1 MKRKAIQIFLVI
13 AISFTI
19 SVSSAYFCYYTL
31 AAADFLSLDLKFET
45 FDREYLLAANQI
57 ELKVSRLGGFFNGF
71 QLTTRLLGQRF
82 HLFSQIPSFN
92 QKPLVLRC

>member
-19 SVSSAYFCYYTL
+19 PVSSGYFCYYTL

-45 FDREYLLAANQI
+45 SDQAYLLAANQSQ
-57 ELKVSRLGGFFNGF
+57 LKVSRLGGFFNGF
-71 QLTTRLLGQRF
+71 QLATYLFGQCF
-82 HLFSQIPSFN
+82 HLFSQIPSLK
-92 QKPLVLRC
+92 QETLVLRC